1 MIGEVRFFPADGL
14 GRRGGGASRVLGG
27 FGRSDQDAPDGL
39 RRSRG
44 RWAWVDF
51 RPRRVGLHRG
61 RRVLPHLAPG
71 PAPPEFLYTFT
82 HEFTH
87 LIFAVLCGKR
97 VSRFVV
103 SRDSG
108 QVSMSGTN
116 FLITLAP
123 YFFPLLTVIVL
134 AAGAALEWGLGSARY
149 RPAAAFLTGLTLA
162 FHLTMTLRTLATS
175 QPDIDRGGKLFS
187 WSVVYLFGIL
197 FVGSTIF
204 LSAGGGVLDSY
215 LGGLFHE
222 GLTAYTWSAGQF
234 LEWFRIV
241 FSWVAGN

>member
-1 MIGEVRFFPADGL
+1 MKIVFSRLMAWAAAVAVLPACWAASVAL
-14 GRRGGGASRVLGG
+14 TRTLPEAFATPAGGGPGWIFVPEGWAFIAGAAFYLIWHRV
-27 FGRSDQDAPDGL
+27 R
-39 RRSRG
+39 
-44 RWAWVDF
+44 
-51 RPRRVGLHRG
+51 
-61 RRVLPHLAPG
+61 
-71 PAPPEFLYTFT
+71 PPEFLYTFT

-103 SRDSG
+103 SKDSG

-123 YFFPLLTVIVL
+123 YFFPLLTAIVL
-134 AAGAALEWGLGSARY
+134 AAGAALEWGLGNPRY
-149 RPAAAFLTGLTLA
+149 RPVVAFLTGLTLA

-197 FVGSTIF
+197 FAGSTIF

-222 GLTAYTWSAGQF
+222 GLIAYTWSAGQF